1 LNQYRHYVSG
11 FFANRADAQ
20 RIRAELSALGLPV
33 ERIHLFDAEAA
44 TPMPAPPASSNE
56 VLKSMVVDGAIGT
69 AVGTGVGALA
79 QLALVAANVSLFIA
93 SPLIAPLAML
103 GWGASLGGFIGAAVG
118 AGTKEGGFAALVGDA
133 IAKGQIVLVAETLTE
148 QETRT
153 ARLAIQSA
161 TGDCT
166 DKDGAPEAGSSDTVG
181 HIRSSVAADRE
192 HARAATS

>member
-1 LNQYRHYVSG
+1 MNQYRHYVSG

-20 RIRAELSALGLPV
+20 RIRAELCALGLPV

-44 TPMPAPPASSNE
+44 TPMPTPPATSNE

-118 AGTKEGGFAALVGDA
+118 AGAKEGGFAALVEDA
-133 IAKGQIVLVAETLTE
+133 ITKGQVVLVAETQTE
-148 QETRT
+148 QETRM

-166 DKDGAPEAGSSDTVG
+166 DKDGASESVSSDPPL
-181 HIRSSVAADRE
+181 HIPS
-192 HARAATS
+192 RAVSGIQQMRATS